1 MKVIAKQF
9 LSMLLAIGML
19 FLPAIAN
26 AQQQHGGAKPNVQPI
41 GVPGGG
47 GGGYRPPT
55 VPQSLSLAVVQT
67 MQAKMVSLN
76 NKLQSNTVTASD
88 YAAAST
94 AAQAYFANSDE
105 TGWTANLQSWIIAN
119 ESLFT
124 TDPTTAQLQAGYAA
138 LQNIGVV
145 STYGQYVQTI
155 TGVSLSD
162 RQAFWTQVD
171 TSGLASYHAGVI
183 SELNTLS
190 AQITRQNGGLMIQV
204 GCEFNLH
211 VAGLY
216 LGIVALAV
224 SGPVG
229 WGIAAAGLALGGAS
243 LFC

>member
-1 MKVIAKQF
+1 MKVVAKQF
-9 LSMLLAIGML
+9 LSLLLAIGITL
-19 FLPAIAN
+19 LPAVAN
-26 AQQQHGGAKPNVQPI
+26 AQQQQSGAKPNVQP
-41 GVPGGG
+41 VGGG
-47 GGGYRPPT
+47 GGVGGGYRPPN

-67 MQAKMVSLN
+67 MQAKMVALN
-76 NKLQSNTVTASD
+76 NKLQNNTVTPSD
-88 YAAAST
+88 YAAAATS
-94 AAQAYFANSDE
+94 AQAYFANSDE
-105 TGWTANLQSWIIAN
+105 TGWTANLQTWIISN

-138 LQNIGVV
+138 LQQVGVV

-162 RQAFWTQVD
+162 RQAFWTQVK
-171 TSGLASYHAGVI
+171 TSGLASYHAGLI

-190 AQITRQNGGLMIQV
+190 AQLSRRGGGMILLA

-224 SGPVG
+224 TGPVG
-229 WGIAAAGLALGGAS
+229 VGIAVAGLALGGAS
-243 LFC
+243 LLC

>member
-1 MKVIAKQF
+1 MRVVAKQF
-9 LSMLLAIGML
+9 LIILLAIGMTL
-19 FLPAIAN
+19 LPAVAD
-26 AQQQHGGAKPNVQPI
+26 AQQQSGAKPNVQP
-41 GVPGGG
+41 VGGG
-47 GGGYRPPT
+47 GGVGGYRPPN

-67 MQAKMVSLN
+67 MQAKMVTLN
-76 NKLQSNTVTASD
+76 NKLQNNTVTPSD

-94 AAQAYFANSDE
+94 SVQAYFANSDE
-105 TGWTANLQSWIIAN
+105 TGWTANLQTWIIAN

-138 LQNIGVV
+138 LQQVGVV

-155 TGVSLSD
+155 TGVSLAD
-162 RQAFWTQVD
+162 RQAFWTQVK
-171 TSGLASYHAGVI
+171 TSGLAAYHAGLI

-190 AQITRQNGGLMIQV
+190 AQLSRRGGGMVLLA

-224 SGPVG
+224 AGPVG
-229 WGIAAAGLALGGAS
+229 VGIAVAGLALGGAS
-243 LFC
+243 LLC